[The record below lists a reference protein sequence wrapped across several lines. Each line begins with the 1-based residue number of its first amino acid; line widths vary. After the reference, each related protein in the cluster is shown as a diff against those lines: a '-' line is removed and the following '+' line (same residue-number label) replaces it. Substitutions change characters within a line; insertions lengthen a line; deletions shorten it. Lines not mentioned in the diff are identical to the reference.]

1 LAGIASRGA
10 LTWGYDDDGAFKGV
24 AIFRMRR
31 IAPAD
36 AEAQRER
43 LLEAFAVGLTLD
55 QRATAQPPQREPRN
69 P

>member
-1 LAGIASRGA
+1 
-10 LTWGYDDDGAFKGV
+10 
-24 AIFRMRR
+24 MRR

-36 AEAQRER
+36 LEAQRER
-43 LLEAFAVGLTLD
+43 LRKAFAVGLTLD